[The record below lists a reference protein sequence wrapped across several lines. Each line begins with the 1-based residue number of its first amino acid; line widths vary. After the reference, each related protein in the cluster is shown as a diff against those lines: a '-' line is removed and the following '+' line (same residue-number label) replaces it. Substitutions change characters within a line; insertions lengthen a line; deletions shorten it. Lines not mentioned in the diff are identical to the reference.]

1 MFRWSKNTKDWSENL
16 LDNKRNSV
24 IKIDFDL
31 YYLFLLIGLGLGRS
45 EALNEKNSTDII
57 RYYPSKYTAQRH
69 KIAMMLIYCD
79 LKASGFS
86 TNDKNIVKSKIE
98 EIITSDSV
106 NLITSDG
113 EKLLNN
119 YANGGYEAVREKM
132 AKVEPN
138 DALFIKILYEEF
150 FPQLFH

>member
-1 MFRWSKNTKDWSENL
+1 MFRWSKSAKDWAEILQN
-16 LDNKRNSV
+16 NKKNTV

-31 YYLFLLIGLGLGRS
+31 YYIFLLIGLGLGRT
-45 EALNEKNSTDII
+45 ETLEQKNSADII
-57 RYYPSKYTAQRH
+57 GTYPSKYTSQRH

-98 EIITSDSV
+98 EIISSESS
-106 NLITSDG
+106 NLITSNA

-150 FPQLFH
+150 FPNLFQ

>member
-31 YYLFLLIGLGLGRS
+31 YYIFLLIGLGLGRS

-79 LKASGFS
+79 LKTSGFS

-150 FPQLFH
+150 FPYLFQ

>member
-1 MFRWSKNTKDWSENL
+1 MFRWSKSAKDWAEILQN
-16 LDNKRNSV
+16 NKKNTV

-31 YYLFLLIGLGLGRS
+31 YYLFLLIGLGLGRT
-45 EALNEKNSTDII
+45 ETLEQKNSADII
-57 RYYPSKYTAQRH
+57 GTYPNKYVSQRH

-98 EIITSDSV
+98 EIISSESS
-106 NLITSDG
+106 NLITSNA

-150 FPQLFH
+150 FPYLFQ